1 MGVLRVLDSSGDT
14 AIAWDADVG
23 DTVAEAEAAFEA
35 MLAARRMAFGRAAGA
50 PPDDAVLLRRFDS
63 SLEEI
68 IVVRPLQGG

>member
-1 MGVLRVLDSSGDT
+1 MGVLRVLDCSGDT
-14 AIAWDADVG
+14 TLAWDTELA

-35 MLAARRMAFGRAAGA
+35 MLAARRMAFGRAVGA
-50 PPDDAVLLRRFDS
+50 AREEATLLRRFDP